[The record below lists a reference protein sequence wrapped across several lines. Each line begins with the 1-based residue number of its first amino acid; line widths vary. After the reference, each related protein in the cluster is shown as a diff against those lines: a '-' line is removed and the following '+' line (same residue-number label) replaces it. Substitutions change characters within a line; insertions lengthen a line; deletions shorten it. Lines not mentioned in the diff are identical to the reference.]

1 VQARSF
7 QIARMAIDP
16 TREAFEQFMTSDT
29 TTPVVMLNLLRFADR
44 SGYEAYLRATAPFLA
59 KVGGE
64 VVYAGL
70 GGDALVAEAGQ
81 AWDAVLLVRYPS
93 RAAFAAMVA
102 DRDYREVTKLRAS
115 ALVEAVLQPTT
126 PWPGVN
132 PR

>member
-1 VQARSF
+1 
-7 QIARMAIDP
+7 MAIDP
-16 TREAFEQFMTSDT
+16 SREAFEQFVTTDT

-44 SGYEAYLRATAPFLA
+44 SGYETYLRATAPFLA

-64 VVYAGL
+64 VVYAGI
-70 GGDALVAEAGQ
+70 GGAALVAEAGQ

-102 DRDYREVTKLRAS
+102 DRDYREVTKLRAN